1 MPGSWDIKRTS
12 MALAGGLALLAVATS
27 LALPMAAQQPA
38 PPPLTAS
45 GDSQAASTPTRPVL
59 PRGKKLVLKDGSFQL
74 VREYKIEGD
83 RVRYYSLDSSQWE
96 QMPADLVDWGATKK
110 LEAEE
115 AQRDAAVVSKVHRQ
129 EDLRRGEMVD
139 IDASLEAAPGVFLP
153 PGVGLFVFDGHGVFS
168 LTQAEINSKLS
179 KGHFLEQVL
188 VPVPIVPTRHNISI
202 KGERATL
209 RVRNGEPEFYM
220 RTADAREP
228 EMVLIRAKVHA
239 GSREIEHVDELF
251 GEQAE
256 SANTVAMQRWE
267 VAGGV
272 YRFTLSQP
280 LAAGEYAMAEVVR
293 DQGVSLYVWDFGVD
307 GGAAP
312 RAKPN

>member
-1 MPGSWDIKRTS
+1 MPGGRDIKWTPT
-12 MALAGGLALLAVATS
+12 ALAGGLAV
-27 LALPMAAQQPA
+27 LALATCLAPPMAGQQSA
-38 PPPLTAS
+38 SPPSTAS
-45 GDSQAASTPTRPVL
+45 GNPQSDSTTKPAL
-59 PRGKKLVLKDGSFQL
+59 PRGTKLVLKDGSFQL
-74 VREYKIEGD
+74 VREYKVEGD

-96 QMPADLVDWGATKK
+96 QMPADLVDWEATKK

-115 AQRDAAVVSKVHRQ
+115 AQRDAAAVSKVHRQ
-129 EDLRRGEMVD
+129 EEARHADTVD

-153 PGVGLFVFDGHGVFS
+153 PGAGLFVFDGRGLSS
-168 LTQAEINSKLS
+168 LAQAEINSKLS

-188 VPVPIVPTRHNISI
+188 VPVPVVPTRHNISI

-209 RVRNGEPEFYM
+209 RVRNGQPEFYM

-239 GSREIEHVDELF
+239 GSREIEHVDEMF

-256 SANTVAMQRWE
+256 SANTVTMQRWE

-280 LAAGEYAMAEVVR
+280 LAAGEYALAEVVR
-293 DQGVSLYVWDFGVD
+293 DQGISLYVWDFGVD
-307 GGAAP
+307 GGTAP
-312 RAKPN
+312 PAKAN

>member
-1 MPGSWDIKRTS
+1 MPGGWDIKRTPT
-12 MALAGGLALLAVATS
+12 ALAGGLAV
-27 LALPMAAQQPA
+27 LALATCLAPPMAGQQSA
-38 PPPLTAS
+38 SPPSTAS
-45 GDSQAASTPTRPVL
+45 GNTQSDPTTKSVL
-59 PRGKKLVLKDGSFQL
+59 PRGTKLVLKDGSFQL
-74 VREYKIEGD
+74 VREYKVEGD

-96 QMPADLVDWGATKK
+96 QMPADLVDWEATKK

-115 AQRDAAVVSKVHRQ
+115 AQRDAAAVSKVHRQ
-129 EDLRRGEMVD
+129 EEARHADTVD

-153 PGVGLFVFDGHGVFS
+153 PGAGLFVFDGRGLSS
-168 LTQAEINSKLS
+168 LGQAEINSKLS

-188 VPVPIVPTRHNISI
+188 VPVPVVPTRHNISI

-209 RVRNGEPEFYM
+209 RVRNGQPEFYM

-239 GSREIEHVDELF
+239 GSREIEHVDEMF

-256 SANTVAMQRWE
+256 SANTVTMQRWE

-280 LAAGEYAMAEVVR
+280 LAAGEYALAEVVR
-293 DQGVSLYVWDFGVD
+293 DQGISLYVWDFGVD
-307 GGAAP
+307 GGTAP
-312 RAKPN
+312 PAKAN

>member
-1 MPGSWDIKRTS
+1 MPENRDNKRTP
-12 MALAGGLALLAVATS
+12 MALAAGLVLLALATS
-27 LALPMAAQQPA
+27 LAPPVAAQQPA
-38 PPPLTAS
+38 SPPSTSPRGGQA
-45 GDSQAASTPTRPVL
+45 DSTTTGPVL

-74 VREYKIEGD
+74 VREYQVEGD

-96 QMPADLVDWGATKK
+96 QMPADLVDWDATKK

-153 PGVGLFVFDGHGVFS
+153 PGAGLFVFDGHGVFP

-209 RVRNGEPEFYM
+209 RVRNGQPEFYM

-228 EMVLIRAKVHA
+228 ELVLIRAKVHA

-256 SANTVAMQRWE
+256 SANTVSMRRWD

-272 YRFTLSQP
+272 YRFTLGQP
-280 LAAGEYAMAEVVR
+280 LAAGEYAVAEVVR

-312 RAKPN
+312 SAKPN